1 METTK
6 QSTIQIDANGQSV
19 SVATSLSLDDFD
31 KNGIGWCEPVKALQT
46 QANALVHIGTYLNI
60 AQICLESGRLLDKLG
75 ALRRVARQF
84 GRELGNVSQRIE
96 ALANG
101 ALAQP
106 ELPAQWSIVAVDRE
120 EGRFKALAG
129 IDGPLYSNFWHPGA
143 KYGGLAGTPGLEGL
157 APDATLDN
165 ASFHVCFKGEVVAT
179 VPVVVDA
186 THTAAWVTNHP
197 SSGYMPIE
205 VHFKDEDGAAGA
217 SVARSDVYKVVIAYL
232 KHLTRAFG
240 ASQFAIMEPPSDN
253 FALYKQ
259 ILKKARSYSA
269 QIWDRPYVDLSLPES
284 AIFSGIRKSY
294 RSHINWC
301 AKNLTVEYWS
311 GDQIK
316 GEKANEIYA
325 VIQEV
330 KSDMLAKY
338 TDGMT
343 LELFMHPILMCRN
356 GKGEVAITRT
366 PQGVPVGVTVSTY
379 DNGVAYY
386 AIGGSKVYEGKNVG
400 HFVLYDAIMR
410 AKAKGVG
417 RYLMNRLFPASVAT
431 DKAGVRLMVERN
443 ITITFFK
450 RGFSDDCEFV
460 NVYNVLV

>member
-1 METTK
+1 MEQNK

-19 SVATSLSLDDFD
+19 SVTTSLALDDLD
-31 KNGIGWCEPVKALQT
+31 KNGIGWCEPVKALQ
-46 QANALVHIGTYLNI
+46 AEASPLVHLGTYLNI
-60 AQICLESGRLLDKLG
+60 AQICLENGRLAEKLG
-75 ALRRVARQF
+75 VLRRVARQF
-84 GRELGNVSQRIE
+84 GRQLGNLSQRIE

-101 ALAQP
+101 GMPTP
-106 ELPAQWSIVAVDRE
+106 ELPAHWSIVAVDRDE
-120 EGRFKALAG
+120 ARFKALAG

-143 KYGGLAGTPGLEGL
+143 KYGGLAGTPGLDGL
-157 APDATLDN
+157 APDPTLDN
-165 ASFHVCFKGEVVAT
+165 ASFHVCFKEAVVAT

-205 VHFKDEDGAAGA
+205 VHFTEAQAGGE
-217 SVARSDVYKVVIAYL
+217 VARSDVYKVVVAYL
-232 KHLTRAFG
+232 KHLTKVFG
-240 ASQFAIMEPPSDN
+240 ASQFAILEPPADN

-269 QIWDRPYVDLSLPES
+269 QIWDRPYVDLTLPDS
-284 AIFSGIRKSY
+284 AISSGIRKSY

-301 AKNLTVEYWS
+301 AKNLTVEYLS

-343 LELFMHPILMCRN
+343 LELFMHPMLMCRN

-366 PQGVPVGVTVSTY
+366 PQGVPVGVTVTTY
-379 DNGVAYY
+379 DNGLAYY

-410 AKAKGVG
+410 AKAKGVR

-431 DKAGVRLMVERN
+431 DKASVRLMVERN